1 MDLKSFPVDLNYKF
15 RYIKFE
21 LLENHGG
28 NYFII
33 KNIEFSSDETY
44 SIK

>member
-1 MDLKSFPVDLNYKF
+1 MNLKYFSVSSQCKF

-33 KNIEFSSDETY
+33 KNIEFIPDEIYT
-44 SIK
+44 IK